1 MLEFFV
7 SLLFVMFDIRFGRH
21 LFDTAR
27 AVILTLQII
36 SSLTFSFM
44 ANEDAIYKM
53 EEIAATHLS

>member
-7 SLLFVMFDIRFGRH
+7 SLLFVMFDIRFGGH
-21 LFDTAR
+21 LFDTR

-36 SSLTFSFM
+36 SSLTFSFI

-53 EEIAATHLS
+53 EEIAATYLS